1 MEARQEWVAATG
13 TVIARQA
20 RNGHVTG
27 KTGGYRARRHGEGD
41 GVRVKLDIVVPIY
54 NERENLPELMR
65 RVTETCSGLDDL
77 TWRVVFVDDASS
89 DDSAEIILDH
99 QASDPRFALVRL
111 SRNFGHQAAI
121 SAGLAHT
128 DADAVVIMDGDLQ
141 DPPELIPELVE
152 AWRDGGEIVLGR
164 RRSRQERG
172 LRRLGFELFHRMFG
186 AISDTPFAA
195 NTGVLGLLDR
205 KAVTELNRLS
215 ERNRFLPGLQSWIG
229 FEQRTVSYDREERAA
244 GEPKQT
250 LRRLSR
256 YAFDGVFSFS
266 YKPLRFMTYS
276 GTLVSAV
283 GFLMATWFIGKR
295 LLGFEVAQTGF
306 TTLVTLVLFL
316 GGVQLIAIGLLGEYL
331 GRVYDEVK
339 ARPLFIVRSAH
350 GLTHAEEAPPRS

>member
-1 MEARQEWVAATG
+1 
-13 TVIARQA
+13 
-20 RNGHVTG
+20 
-27 KTGGYRARRHGEGD
+27 
-41 GVRVKLDIVVPIY
+41 VKLDIVIPIY
-54 NERENLPELMR
+54 NERANLPELMR
-65 RVTETCSGLDDL
+65 RLTESCSQLQDMS
-77 TWRVVFVDDASS
+77 WRVFFVDDASS
-89 DDSAEIILDH
+89 DDSARIILE
-99 QASDPRFALVRL
+99 QQTSDARFVLVRL

-121 SAGLAHT
+121 SAGLAHS
-128 DADAVVIMDGDLQ
+128 DGDAVVIMDGDLQ
-141 DPPELIPELVE
+141 DPPELIPQLVE
-152 AWRDGGEIVLGR
+152 EWQAGGEIVLGQ
-164 RRSRQERG
+164 RRSRPERG
-172 LRRLGFELFHRMFG
+172 VRRLGFELFHRMFG

-205 KAVTELNRLS
+205 RAVSELNQLS
-215 ERNRFLPGLQSWIG
+215 ERNRFLPGLRSWIG
-229 FEQRTVSYDREERAA
+229 FEQRTVPYDREARAA

-276 GTLVSAV
+276 GTLISAV

-339 ARPLFIVRSAH
+339 ARPLYIVKSVH
-350 GLTHAEEAPPRS
+350 GLTQKAPPPS

>member
-1 MEARQEWVAATG
+1 M
-13 TVIARQA
+13 
-20 RNGHVTG
+20 
-27 KTGGYRARRHGEGD
+27 
-41 GVRVKLDIVVPIY
+41 KLDVVIPIY
-54 NERENLPELMR
+54 DERDSLPELMR
-65 RVTETCSGLDDL
+65 RVTESCDSLQEVS
-77 TWRVVFVDDASS
+77 WRVVFVDDAST
-89 DDSAEIILDH
+89 DDSPRIILER
-99 QASDPRFALVRL
+99 QASDARFVLLRL

-141 DPPELIPELVE
+141 DPPELIPQLVQE
-152 AWRDGGEIVLGR
+152 WRDGGEIVLGQ
-164 RRSRQERG
+164 RRSRRERG
-172 LRRLGFELFHRMFG
+172 VRRLGFEVFHRLFG

-205 KAVTELNRLS
+205 RAVSELNRLS
-215 ERNRFLPGLQSWIG
+215 ERNRFLPGLRSWIG
-229 FEQRTVSYDREERAA
+229 FEQRTISYDREERAA
-244 GEPKQT
+244 GMPKQT

-276 GTLVSAV
+276 GSLISAV
-283 GFLMATWFIGKR
+283 GFLMATWFVAKR

-339 ARPLFIVRSAH
+339 ARPLYIVKSVH
-350 GLTHAEEAPPRS
+350 GLAEDSDRP